1 MKTFYLFMISLCIGG
16 TAFSQSEEFSLFFG
30 SSYYIGDLNPNKHFD
45 QNTNPALG
53 IMYKYNDIN
62 MRYAYRLHFM
72 YGKIEAYDIQ
82 ADDPWQQNRNLNFS
96 STVLELAA
104 ILEINFMK
112 YRAGNINKL
121 YQTPYLF
128 FGIAGYN
135 FKPKGLYNDSWYD
148 LQALGT
154 EGQGTSAN
162 PNSPYRLNQFAIPV
176 GIGYKR
182 NINRNWAF
190 AIEYG
195 ARILFTDYLDDV
207 SGKYADPTILADEAG
222 ILTPILAD
230 RSYDQDLPNNIG
242 AARGNSAL
250 KDWYF
255 FAGITL
261 SYSFHKG
268 DECTNAFKKKE

>member
-1 MKTFYLFMISLCIGG
+1 MKTIYILILTSFICGQSL
-16 TAFSQSEEFSLFFG
+16 SQSEEFAMFFG

-45 QNTNPALG
+45 QNTNPSIG
-53 IMYKYNDIN
+53 IMYKRNDIN

-104 ILEINFMK
+104 IVEVNFMK
-112 YRAGNINKL
+112 YRAGQLTKL
-121 YQTPYLF
+121 NQTPYLF

-154 EGQGTSAN
+154 EGQGTSE
-162 PNSPYRLNQFAIPV
+162 NSSKPYKLNQLALPV
-176 GIGYKR
+176 GIGFKK
-182 NINRNWAF
+182 NLNKNWAF
-190 AIEYG
+190 GIEYG
-195 ARILFTDYLDDV
+195 ARILFTDFLDDI
-207 SGKYADPTILADEAG
+207 SGKYADPTVLADESG

-230 RSYDQDLPNNIG
+230 RSYQQDYNNNIG
-242 AARGNSAL
+242 ADRGNSLL

-261 SYSFHKG
+261 SYSFNKG
-268 DECTNAFKKKE
+268 DECTNAFRRKD